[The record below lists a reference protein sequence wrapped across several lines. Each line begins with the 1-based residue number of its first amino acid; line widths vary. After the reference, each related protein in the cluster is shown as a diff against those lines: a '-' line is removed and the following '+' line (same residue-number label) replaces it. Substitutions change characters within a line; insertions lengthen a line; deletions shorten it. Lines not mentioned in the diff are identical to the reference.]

1 MNSSGYV
8 SLAKCLCTV
17 ANHVDRLEYSKGH
30 EVIDERERCRVSLLE
45 RKVVGRPGNEG
56 GCLCPSTSCNKEGL
70 SKTWESASAY
80 INNVHDEGTQKRI
93 AHSQL

>member
-17 ANHVDRLEYSKGH
+17 ANHVDRLEYGKGH

-56 GCLCPSTSCNKEGL
+56 GACVHQRLATK
-70 SKTWESASAY
+70 KASLKRGGQR
-80 INNVHDEGTQKRI
+80 VHI
-93 AHSQL
+93 